1 MFKTI
6 SSLLRWFWLSL
17 LAGFLLAAGSLASLA
32 YAASGGWVQST
43 HLKAELVSEYS
54 QLQPGQTVTLAL
66 HTEHEPH
73 WHTYWLNPGDS
84 GLATSI
90 QWQLPEGVTAG
101 PIQWPTPKA
110 IRIPPL
116 VNYGYE
122 NQAVLLT
129 QLTLP
134 ADYSAASL
142 QLIANVDWLVCKEI
156 CIPASAELRLTL
168 PVAATA
174 VLSAEAAPLLVTA
187 RAAMPQPLQVIGR
200 YQVQD
205 GHFSAVIELPEDVRA
220 SAFFVGAG
228 ELVDHA
234 APQQLVF
241 QDGKL
246 LLQQPQNTYFSQSP
260 DEIPLVL
267 MTEGGARQ
275 LMLQYQPAMPSAEAT
290 SSKQQPTENNRSDT
304 GQSSVFSFSQLSLM
318 LLFALLGGL
327 ILNLMPCVFPVLSLK
342 ALSLSR
348 ADQQLAA
355 QRAEALW
362 YSVGVVVSFVVLA
375 ALLLLLRAGGE
386 SLGWGFQLQN
396 PLLVAL
402 LAFLLFAL
410 GLSLSG
416 LLQFGL
422 GLMNSGQQLTQQSGQ
437 RGSFFT
443 GVLAVVVASPCTAP
457 MMGTALGYAATQ
469 SAPVALLVFAALG
482 LGMALPFLMLA
493 LRPQLAA
500 KLPKPGPWMEQ
511 LKHWLAIPL
520 YLSAVWLLWVYG
532 RQTSIDALALALLGL
547 VALAVAC
554 WQWGLV
560 QAAGQLDKSCRL
572 NKLIALVALVFA
584 LLSILPAK
592 NDAFSA
598 SSVQPSDAA
607 TELEAEAGGAE
618 AWSAARLAEL
628 RAQGKPVLVNMTADW
643 CITCLVNERVALD
656 TEESKA
662 AMQQYQL
669 TYLTGDWTKQD
680 PAISTYLK
688 QYGRDGVPLY
698 VLYFPGHDGQLLPQ
712 ILTPNTLA
720 AALAAGP
727 Q

>member
-1 MFKTI
+1 MQQG
-6 SSLLRWFWLSL
+6 LLPWLCL
-17 LAGFLLAAGSLASLA
+17 LWCSLASA
-32 YAASGGWVQST
+32 TSSGWVQST
-43 HLKAELVSEYS
+43 HLKAELVSEYR

-66 HTEHEPH
+66 HTQHEPH
-73 WHTYWLNPGDS
+73 WHSYWLNPGDS
-84 GLATSI
+84 GLATTI
-90 QWQLPEGVTAG
+90 NWQLPAGVTAG
-101 PIQWPTPKA
+101 DIQWPTPQA

-122 NQAVLLT
+122 NQTILLS
-129 QLTLP
+129 QVTLP
-134 ADYSAASL
+134 ADFTASSL
-142 QLIANVDWLVCKEI
+142 QLTATVDWLVCKEI
-156 CIPASAELRLTL
+156 CIPASAQLSLTL

-174 VLSAEAAPLLVTA
+174 VLSDEAAPLFSIA
-187 RAAMPQPLQVIGR
+187 RAAMPQPLTVSGR
-200 YQVQD
+200 YQMQD
-205 GHFSAVIELPEDVRA
+205 QHFSAVIELPIDLQA

-234 APQQLVF
+234 APQQLLF

-246 LLQQPQNTYFSQSP
+246 LLQQAQNTYFSQAP
-260 DEIPLVL
+260 AELPLVL
-267 MTEGGARQ
+267 ITADGARY
-275 LMLQYQPAMPSAEAT
+275 LSLKFEPSVVSTGSAGTPNPADSKPQPASKNLNDTSA
-290 SSKQQPTENNRSDT
+290 QPTD
-304 GQSSVFSFSQLSLM
+304 FSISQLSLM
-318 LLFALLGGL
+318 LLFALVGGL

-348 ADQQLAA
+348 AGQQIAA

-362 YSVGVVVSFVVLA
+362 YCVGVVVSFVLLA
-375 ALLLLLRAGGE
+375 ALLLLLRASGE

-396 PLLVAL
+396 PLLVVL

-422 GLMNSGQQLTQQSGQ
+422 GLMNSGQQLTQQSGHP
-437 RGSFFT
+437 GSFYT

-469 SAPVALLVFAALG
+469 SAPVALLVFTALG
-482 LGMALPFLMLA
+482 LGMALPFLLLA
-493 LRPQLAA
+493 MWPQLAA

-511 LKHWLAIPL
+511 LKHWLAVPL

-532 RQTSIDALALALLGL
+532 RQTSVDALALALLGL

-560 QAAGQLDKSCRL
+560 QTAKQQG
-572 NKLIALVALVFA
+572 NKTLLKQVIALIALLLA
-584 LLSILPAK
+584 LLSISQPELTAT
-592 NDAFSA
+592 SA
-598 SSVQPSDAA
+598 QSKDGSAPSKSNS
-607 TELEAEAGGAE
+607 ELGSAEI
-618 AWSAARLAEL
+618 WSAARLQEL

-656 TEESKA
+656 TAQSKA

-669 TYLTGDWTKQD
+669 AYLKGDWTKQD
-680 PAISTYLK
+680 PAISRYLK

-698 VLYFPGHDGQLLPQ
+698 VLYFPGQDGQVLPQ
-712 ILTPNTLA
+712 ILTPNTLSE
-720 AALAAGP
+720 ALAAGM
-727 Q
+727 QQSVH

>member
-17 LAGFLLAAGSLASLA
+17 LAGFLLAVGSLASLA
-32 YAASGGWVQST
+32 YAASSGWVQST

-90 QWQLPEGVTAG
+90 QWQLPNGVTAG

-174 VLSAEAAPLLVTA
+174 VLSAEAAPIFRSA
-187 RAAMPQPLQVIGR
+187 RAALPIPLTAKGR
-200 YQVQD
+200 YQMQD
-205 GHFSAVIELPEDVRA
+205 SHFSAEIELPADLKV

-234 APQQLVF
+234 ASQQLVF

-246 LLQQPQNTYFSQSP
+246 LLQQAQNTYFSEAP

-267 MTEGGARQ
+267 VAEGGAWQ
-275 LMLQYQPAMPSAEAT
+275 LVLQFAPQQLASSMVNASTLHAETPAQSA
-290 SSKQQPTENNRSDT
+290 
-304 GQSSVFSFSQLSLM
+304 VFSFSQLALM
-318 LLFALLGGL
+318 LLFAMLGGL

-348 ADQQLAA
+348 AGQQLAA

-362 YSVGVVVSFVVLA
+362 YSFGVVVSFVVLA

-396 PLLVAL
+396 PLLVVL

-422 GLMNSGQQLTQQSGQ
+422 GLMNSGQQLTQQSGH

-482 LGMALPFLMLA
+482 LGMALPFLLLA
-493 LRPQLAA
+493 VWPQLAA
-500 KLPKPGPWMEQ
+500 KLPKPGPWMEHF
-511 LKHWLAIPL
+511 KHWLAIPL

-560 QAAGQLDKSCRL
+560 QAANQIDKSCRL
-572 NKLIALVALVFA
+572 NKLIALVALAFA

-592 NDAFSA
+592 HDAT
-598 SSVQPSDAA
+598 SVAAIKPSQAA
-607 TELEAEAGGAE
+607 AEV
-618 AWSAARLAEL
+618 WSESRLAAL

-656 TEESKA
+656 TEQSKA

-669 TYLTGDWTKQD
+669 TYLKGDWTKQD

-698 VLYFPGHDGQLLPQ
+698 VLYFPGQEGQVLPQ

-720 AALAAGP
+720 EALAAGP